1 MSESTTTSLSDRFYA
16 LPRAI
21 QWALLALAGVI
32 LFFIWDSYINP
43 LNDEIAKEAN
53 RIQSHVKEIR
63 DSRRLANELRKNELE
78 SLVTGIGA
86 VKPPRGPAVGSAALT
101 TAVNDLMKKHA
112 IADEDFSLRSRG
124 KLARNVLVQ
133 VLGSKRGERLTGD
146 LKFSAKPEVALAI
159 LSDLEASPDVEQV
172 SSVRL
177 TKDQNGKVKVHY
189 VLEAWVISSDA
200 AAAGGGAT
208 L

>member
-1 MSESTTTSLSDRFYA
+1 MTETATLTLMDRYLA

-21 QWALLALAGVI
+21 QWALLAAAGVA

-43 LNDEIAKEAN
+43 LSDGFSKEAN
-53 RIQSHVKEIR
+53 RIQSQVKEIR
-63 DSRRLANELRKNELE
+63 DSRKLADDLRKSEME
-78 SLVTGIGA
+78 AVVASIGP
-86 VKPPRGPAVGSAALT
+86 VKPPRGAATGSASLT
-101 TAVNDLMKKHA
+101 KVVNDLMKVHA
-112 IADEDFSLRSRG
+112 IGDQDFSLRTRG

-159 LSDLEASPDVEQV
+159 LCDLETSPDIEQV

-189 VLEAWVISSDA
+189 VLEAWVIASEGSSS
-200 AAAGGGAT
+200 AAGAA